1 VNAARRSRSPAPY
14 RAGVVVLVLAMV
26 LCAGCGRRG
35 WRWGGRQSR
44 RDVYVNLMTPVQ
56 QAKYAYMEAT
66 RRPVSLRLA
75 YLQEIGVYQTWAEQP
90 KTVQDAILRR
100 EVLEGMTPLQVRMA
114 WGAPPGPYGHT
125 ARTGGA
131 LKTGAGR
138 RPSEKDPVLVLVKP
152 GAGGAETGT
161 FGGFTEGRRDE
172 TLPAERA
179 AGHSRIIWEYGIR
192 TQKVG
197 GSSYER
203 SVCFFDDRVL
213 WVRSPG

>member
-1 VNAARRSRSPAPY
+1 MNAARRIS
-14 RAGVVVLVLAMV
+14 VVVLVLAMV
-26 LCAGCGRRG
+26 LCAGCSRRG
-35 WRWGGRQSR
+35 WRWGGKQSR
-44 RDVYVNLMTPVQ
+44 RDVYVHLMTPVQ

-100 EVLEGMTPLQVRMA
+100 EVLEGMTPLEVRMA
-114 WGAPPGPYGHT
+114 WGPPPGPYGGT
-125 ARTGGA
+125 

-138 RPSEKDPVLVLVKP
+138 RPSEKEPVLVLVKP
-152 GAGGAETGT
+152 GAGGVETDT